1 MKKKPEKK
9 KKMQIPKGARKKF
22 HGFRFITLLMAIAVG
37 FELVFGAVGVMAV
50 DSLLQDEPKLDL
62 DDFETNQST
71 LIYDKDG
78 NEIADVGSQLREN
91 ITYNDVPEALV
102 DAFLSIEDSRYFKH
116 NGFDIPRFIKSCMD
130 TVLKGNVS
138 GGSTFTMQLVKLT
151 YFQNDDSGISK
162 TRNIEYKIQQID
174 LAMQLEKKSTK
185 KQIFEMYMNKM
196 NFGGV
201 GNIRGVQKAAQQYF
215 GKSVS
220 QLNISEC
227 ALLSGIINSPYYYD
241 PHNYLD
247 HATDRRNNVLYLMK
261 RHGYIND
268 DEYKLAK
275 SIRVED
281 LLIDQYSTLDSNGYQ
296 YQAYIDT
303 ALQEAEEIT
312 GQDPFNVSM
321 KIYTAMNPT
330 VQSTIENIEQ
340 GNDPNIGFVN
350 DLEEIGTITL
360 NNHTGEI
367 VAIGGG
373 RSYSNGSMLLNH
385 ATQQYKQPGST
396 VKPFLD
402 YAPTFDY
409 LGWSTAHELN
419 DKNITYGGWS
429 YQNAFGN
436 SYGIVDLT
444 FAIVNSL
451 NTPAIQAMQKVIDSK
466 GVEWYQKYMKSL
478 GFDDSVVDNFN
489 ISYAIGGNDFVC
501 TVEQLAAAHATE
513 INGGNYITPHTI
525 TKIEYRNGH
534 QDPIEPKY
542 EPVQVMSEAAAYM
555 TSSLMYSAIHTTTN
569 NFLQVLI
576 RDYAT
581 YGKTGTT
588 DWGDSG
594 LEYGIPQGAMKDK
607 WMVCSDT
614 MYTSAIWAG
623 WEKAVA
629 GEGTY
634 FSYFVNETGNILSR
648 VLDACHADGSVPETL
663 KQPDSVKSISF
674 VKGSWPYMAVP
685 EGRDDL
691 KTTGLIKSDFA
702 KLKSFNAEKPTLK
715 NLSSF
720 TADYDESSG
729 SIKFKWASYP
739 DGTETTTQ
747 NKDASDMNFFDAKG
761 LYGNI
766 VYKARIKQNGN
777 VLKEI
782 SSGSESTSEAIDG
795 LAYDTDTQVC
805 GYYGF
810 EKSDDASNEVCVA
823 FKTPEDPN
831 KKEPEKP
838 SEPDNPDNPDNP
850 GNSDSGNGS
859 SSGTTTPASDSGN

>member
-1 MKKKPEKK
+1 
-9 KKMQIPKGARKKF
+9 MQIPKGAKRKF
-22 HGFRFITLLMAIAVG
+22 HGFRFITLFLAIAVG
-37 FELVFGAVGVMAV
+37 LELVFGAVGVVAI
-50 DSLLQDEPKLDL
+50 DTLLQDEPKLDL
-62 DDFETNQST
+62 NDFEANQST
-71 LIYDKDG
+71 LVYDKDG
-78 NEIADVGSQLREN
+78 NEIADVGTQLREN
-91 ITYNDVPEALV
+91 ITYDDVPEALI
-102 DAFLSIEDSRYFKH
+102 DAFLSVEDSRYFKH
-116 NGFDIPRFIKSCMD
+116 NGFDIPRFVKSCID
-130 TVLKGNVS
+130 TVLHGNVS

-151 YFQNDDSGISK
+151 YFQNDDTGLSK

-174 LAMQLEKKSTK
+174 LAMQLEKQSNK
-185 KQIFEMYMNKM
+185 KKIFEMYLNKM

-201 GNIRGVQKAAQQYF
+201 GNIRGVQKAAEQYF

-227 ALLSGIINSPYYYD
+227 ALLSGIVNSPYYFD

-247 HATDRRNNVLYLMK
+247 HATERRNTVLYLMN

-268 DEYKLAK
+268 EEYRLAK

-281 LLIDQYSTLDSNGYQ
+281 LLIDQYSTLDSNNYQ

-303 ALQEAEEIT
+303 ALQEAQDIT

-340 GNDPNIGFVN
+340 GNDPNVSFVN

-385 ATQQYKQPGST
+385 ATAQYKQPGST

-402 YAPTFDY
+402 YAPAFDY

-419 DKNITYGGWS
+419 DKPVTYGNWTF
-429 YQNAFGN
+429 QNAYGATH
-436 SYGIVDLT
+436 GIVDLT

-451 NTPAIQAMQKVIDSK
+451 NSPAIQAMQKVIDTK
-466 GVEWYQKYMKSL
+466 GTEWYKKYMKSL
-478 GFDDSVVDNFN
+478 GFADSVVDNFN
-489 ISYAIGGNDFVC
+489 ISYAIGGNDFTC

-513 INGGNYITPHTI
+513 MNGGKYITPHTI

-542 EPVQVMSEAAAYM
+542 ESVQVMSEAAAYM
-555 TSSLMYSAIHTTTN
+555 ASSLMYSAIHTSTY

-594 LEYGIPQGAMKDK
+594 LEYGIPEGAMKDK

-629 GEGTY
+629 GQETY
-634 FSYFVNETGNILSR
+634 FTNFVNETGNILSA
-648 VLDACHADGSVPETL
+648 VLDACHSDGSVPETL
-663 KQPDSVKSISF
+663 KQPDSVKTISF
-674 VKGSWPYMAVP
+674 IKGSWPYMAVP

-691 KTTGLIKSDFA
+691 KTTGLIKSDYA

-720 TADYDESSG
+720 DAKYDSSSN
-729 SIKFKWASYP
+729 SISMNWASYP
-739 DGTETTTQ
+739 GGTETSTE
-747 NKDASDMNFFDAKG
+747 NKDSSDMNFFDAKG

-766 VYKARIKQNGN
+766 VYKARIKQNGS
-777 VLKEI
+777 VVKEI
-782 SSGSESTSEAIDG
+782 SSGSESDTETVDG
-795 LAYDTDTQVC
+795 LQYDTDTQVC

-810 EKSDDASNEVCVA
+810 ENSSDTSNEVCVA
-823 FKTPEDPN
+823 FRTPEDPN
-831 KKEPEKP
+831 KNAEPQKPEETDKPDTP
-838 SEPDNPDNPDNP
+838 SEDTPPSD
-850 GNSDSGNGS
+850 NSD
-859 SSGTTTPASDSGN
+859 TPSDSNQ